1 MNNSLLKK
9 FILQIVIL
17 LISIVLMI
25 NCSSEKLEKV
35 VNPNAKEYSR
45 IVINQEDKEFEKI
58 KNFDIKERRVFS
70 KFTENII
77 KSGGKEVLV
86 EKITF
91 NEDGNKTEQFRFR
104 ADGIDAQWLYDYDE
118 YGNEKLI
125 EAYDGFQ
132 GLLNRVYFEYSSNGI
147 LNEKIDEKKNNKTY
161 FEYEYDDKY
170 NLQKINLLDNHRV
183 LRSNSFYKYTNDQLD
198 SVLYYNKYSLV
209 KTITFQYDSLNRLQ
223 KETTLLN
230 NKIID
235 LVTYDYDQK
244 GNIID
249 IITAKVSHQK
259 YSYDSAG
266 NLTEEIHLDQQG
278 NLQSRNTYEYD
289 PTTGLLHSKT
299 RYDGSNIAA
308 LKVRYEYDFR

>member
-1 MNNSLLKK
+1 
-9 FILQIVIL
+9 
-17 LISIVLMI
+17 MI

-45 IVINQEDKEFEKI
+45 IVINQEDKELEKI
-58 KNFDIKERRVFS
+58 KNFDIKERRVSS
-70 KFTENII
+70 KFTDNII

-104 ADGIDAQWLYDYDE
+104 ADAIDAQWLYDYDE

-132 GLLNRVYFEYSSNGI
+132 GLLNRVYFEY
-147 LNEKIDEKKNNKTY
+147 
-161 FEYEYDDKY
+161 EYDDKY

-183 LRSNSFYKYTNDQLD
+183 LRSNSFYKYTEERLD

-235 LVTYDYDQK
+235 LVTYGYDRK

-289 PTTGLLHSKT
+289 PVTGLLNSKT

-308 LKVRYEYDFR
+308 LEIRYEYDFR